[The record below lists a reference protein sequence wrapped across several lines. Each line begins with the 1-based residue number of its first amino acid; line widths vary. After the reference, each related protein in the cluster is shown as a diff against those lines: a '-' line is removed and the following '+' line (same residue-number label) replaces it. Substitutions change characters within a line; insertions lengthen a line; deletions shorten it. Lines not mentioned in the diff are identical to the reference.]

1 MNNEKTDDDDN
12 NHFFPENVN
21 WLIDNIE
28 SCTENRDGEE
38 YKLYDLDRGIFYYYI
53 NILFIREKIK

>member
-1 MNNEKTDDDDN
+1 MNNEKSDDDN
-12 NHFFPENVN
+12 NFFFPENVH

-28 SCTENRDGEE
+28 SCTENRYGEE
-38 YKLYDLDRGIFYYYI
+38 YKRYDLDRGIFYCYI